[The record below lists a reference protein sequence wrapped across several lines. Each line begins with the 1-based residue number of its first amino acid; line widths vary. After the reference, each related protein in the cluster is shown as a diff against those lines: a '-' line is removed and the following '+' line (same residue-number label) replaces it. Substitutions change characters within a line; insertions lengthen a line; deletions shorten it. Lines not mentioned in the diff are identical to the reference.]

1 MISSDKLR
9 VFHQKHNRIH
19 PSQFRENPA
28 DKLGKTPPIFCGE
41 RGISMDN
48 SIYELSILIPLVVC
62 HLRLTPRYSEFV
74 INDGNLC
81 YLIPTYYP
89 TYAILSQD
97 L

>member
-48 SIYELSILIPLVVC
+48 SYMSYPYLSPL
-62 HLRLTPRYSEFV
+62 
-74 INDGNLC
+74 
-81 YLIPTYYP
+81 
-89 TYAILSQD
+89 
-97 L
+97 